1 MTINDSPLRHAICII
16 EEQSG
21 FTLED
26 LCRACATNMESG
38 SEIIIELVEEGVLE
52 PTGTSPAEW
61 RFDGLSVRRARVALT
76 LWRDLGVNTAGAAL
90 ALQLIEELE
99 TLRSRIT
106 VLGGG

>member
-1 MTINDSPLRHAICII
+1 MNTNESPLRHAICII

-26 LCRACATNMESG
+26 LCRACAASLETG

-52 PTGTSPAEW
+52 PTGATPAEW

-90 ALQLIEELE
+90 ALQLMEELA
-99 TLRSRIT
+99 TLRSR
-106 VLGGG
+106 LGALGDS

>member
-1 MTINDSPLRHAICII
+1 MTINDSPLRHSICIV

-26 LCRACATNMESG
+26 LCRACSADMNSG

-90 ALQLIEELE
+90 ALQLMEELE
-99 TLRSRIT
+99 VLRSRMAA
-106 VLGGG
+106 LGGG